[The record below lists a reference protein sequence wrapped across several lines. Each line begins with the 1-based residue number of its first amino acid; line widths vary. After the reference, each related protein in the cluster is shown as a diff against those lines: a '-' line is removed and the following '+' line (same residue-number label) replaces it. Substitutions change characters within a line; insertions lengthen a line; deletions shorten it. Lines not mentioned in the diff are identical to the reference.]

1 MKNIVSAEVRRLN
14 YAVCE
19 TGEVYHTLYR
29 AAGLSDSAGMILYV
43 LLENGGKCLLREIRH
58 FTGMGKQTMNSA
70 LRKLES
76 DGIIKMES
84 HSGERNKSAAF
95 TSAGKKYAVKT
106 VGKIIKM
113 ENKIFSSWNKS
124 DVESYLALYELYLQ
138 SLRKKAE
145 EFTSKNEHN

>member
-29 AAGLSDSAGMILYV
+29 AAGLSDSASMILYV
-43 LLENGGKCLLREIRH
+43 LLENGGKCLLCEIRH

-70 LRKLES
+70 LCKLES
-76 DGIIKMES
+76 DGIIKMKS
-84 HSGERNKSAAF
+84 HSGGRNK
-95 TSAGKKYAVKT
+95 SAGKKYAVKT

-124 DVESYLALYELYLQ
+124 DVESYLALSELYLQ

-145 EFTSKNEHN
+145 EFISKNEHN